1 MKILFLTCLTVILLM
16 AHNSSQAQ
24 YDPGTKYW
32 VVGGSLSG
40 NFAKNITYSQSSHLQ
55 SLNIYFKSGKF
66 GANKVSRGWLAD
78 YSLLWTESSNF
89 FNYGS
94 HSIGA
99 GYFINKFLPLN
110 KSIGLY
116 AEATGTGRYIFD
128 KSNNGDKN
136 DGFGASIQANVGL
149 RYHFKSKLF
158 LDCSANIGSVS
169 YQNSDLR
176 TNNSESFYVGLSPT
190 IGSFKIAIGKTL

>member
-1 MKILFLTCLTVILLM
+1 MKAIFLTCLTVILLM
-16 AHNSSQAQ
+16 VHNSSQAQ

-32 VVGGSLSG
+32 VVGGGLSG
-40 NFAKNITYSQSSHLQ
+40 NFVKNLTYSQSSHLQ

-78 YSLLWTESSNF
+78 YTLMWTESGNYF
-89 FNYGS
+89 KYGS

-99 GYFINKFLPLN
+99 GYFINKFQPLN
-110 KSIGLY
+110 KNIGLY
-116 AEATGTGRYIFD
+116 AEATGTGRYLFD
-128 KSNNGDKN
+128 RSNNGVKN

-158 LDCSANIGSVS
+158 LDCSANIGSIN
-169 YQNSDLR
+169 YKKSDLT
-176 TNNSESFYVGLSPT
+176 TNKSETFYIGLSPT